1 MGELFTNEKE
11 TKRAIKAAVDQ
22 FKIFLKYK
30 KWKGKKEMIKNQD
43 LNDKVEV
50 ECLQRTI
57 KWFKKQI
64 EPHDC
69 GWMYTTIDGLKHRI
83 KILKNEMKKDLPK
96 ETWVKG
102 YNKHKK
108 SYNKWKEKHE

>member
-1 MGELFTNEKE
+1 MTPQPISLETSIKVLKE
-11 TKRAIKAAVDQ
+11 TVA
-22 FKIFLKYK
+22 
-30 KWKGKKEMIKNQD
+30 
-43 LNDKVEV
+43 
-50 ECLQRTI
+50 
-57 KWFKKQI
+57 WFKKQI

-96 ETWVKG
+96 ETWIKG

-108 SYNKWKEKHE
+108 SFDKWKNERCPHN